1 MRFTVTGTGTGTTDS
16 SGGTIQ
22 DMTDDGIVLNDVTN
36 ITFKNMNV
44 TGSGVQGIDADNV
57 NGLSLDNMNIINNGN
72 AVGEHGLA
80 ADELTGTVSISDS
93 RVGASAD
100 MNVRIIN
107 ATGPLR

>member
-1 MRFTVTGTGTGTTDS
+1 MTGTTDS

-107 ATGPLR
+107 APGPLR